1 MMTLNRWKSKS
12 SNSSSYR
19 AYMNAALEVTGMM
32 AGQKF
37 PLEEFLGNMAT
48 HLAPKEGIGI
58 GPVLEKLPDGNYIIT
73 HDGREFFA
81 RRLTDQPM
89 QRGRGTTREEVV
101 EMIRRIVAT
110 EPPEGWESFTVEF
123 PSDAQPRLLWS
134 QGAAR

>member
-1 MMTLNRWKSKS
+1 MPILNRWKSKS
-12 SNSSSYR
+12 TNSSSYR

-32 AGQKF
+32 AGQRF
-37 PLEEFLGNMAT
+37 PLEEFMGNMAT

-58 GPVLEKLPDGNYIIT
+58 GPVLEKLQDGNYILT
-73 HDGREFFA
+73 NDGREFFT

-110 EPPEGWESFTVEF
+110 EPPEGWEAFEVEF
-123 PSDAQPRLLWS
+123 PSDA
-134 QGAAR
+134 